1 MWNANTVPAPL
12 MVDMITCDGAS
23 KSKDASQICLSL
35 HQIKIDPIKNNVT
48 ALAIHLV
55 TAGAVFALVTKT
67 ALYF

>member
-1 MWNANTVPAPL
+1 MDT
-12 MVDMITCDGAS
+12 
-23 KSKDASQICLSL
+23 SQMFLEL

-48 ALAIHLV
+48 ALVIHFV